1 MTNPTG
7 RQFKRID
14 YGQIAEEYEVSRRVP
29 EEFKTQII
37 QQIIEK
43 TELSNQTLLLELG
56 CGTGRLIRD
65 FTKQGIL
72 VIYLKYNE
80 DKSPVIKGLKRIS
93 KPRCR
98 IYSRCKKIPSV
109 LNGLGIN
116 IVSTS
121 KGVVTG
127 REARRLGVGGEIICS
142 VW

>member
-1 MTNPTG
+1 MMIDPTSDMLT
-7 RQFKRID
+7 RIRNAGMASYD
-14 YGQIAEEYEVSRRVP
+14 KVEIPCSKMKINIAEILKIEGYIRNY
-29 EEFKTQII
+29 KT
-37 QQIIEK
+37 IE
-43 TELSNQTLLLELG
+43 
-56 CGTGRLIRD
+56 D
-65 FTKQGIL
+65 TKQGIL

-93 KPRCR
+93 KPSCR
-98 IYSRCKKIPSV
+98 IYSRCKKIPRV

-121 KGVVTG
+121 KGVITG

>member
-1 MTNPTG
+1 MMVDPTSDMVT
-7 RQFKRID
+7 RIRNASMASYD
-14 YGQIAEEYEVSRRVP
+14 KVEIPCSRMKINIAEILKIEGYIRNY
-29 EEFKTQII
+29 KTI
-37 QQIIEK
+37 K
-43 TELSNQTLLLELG
+43 
-56 CGTGRLIRD
+56 D
-65 FTKQGIL
+65 TKQGIL

-93 KPRCR
+93 KPSCR
-98 IYSRCKKIPSV
+98 IYSRCKKIPRV

-121 KGVVTG
+121 KGVITG

>member
-1 MTNPTG
+1 MTMTDPIADMLT
-7 RQFKRID
+7 RIRNGIMASFD
-14 YGQIAEEYEVSRRVP
+14 KVEVPCSKTKINIAKVLKFEGYIRNY
-29 EEFKTQII
+29 KTI
-37 QQIIEK
+37 K
-43 TELSNQTLLLELG
+43 
-56 CGTGRLIRD
+56 D
-65 FTKQGIL
+65 TKQGIL

-93 KPRCR
+93 KPSCR
-98 IYSRCKKIPSV
+98 IYSRCKKIPRV

-121 KGVVTG
+121 KGVITG